1 MARESQGYM
10 FTLDGWRAL
19 AIMAV
24 LVDHVVAYEFHD
36 RHWLFV
42 LTRIGANGVSLFF
55 AISGFLICS
64 RLLEEQSAFGR
75 ISLKGFYIRRAC
87 RILPAA
93 LAYLIFVTLLAF
105 LGCIAV
111 DRHELWATLFFWRNY
126 LPKGWIHRGW
136 GGYTV
141 HYWSLAV
148 EEHFYLMWPI
158 LLVATGRRRARF
170 VAPALA
176 LMVAAWRW
184 WDFHH
189 QWFATLLPGVLF
201 PGRTDVRLDG
211 LLLGCAAALWLDDP
225 SWRTRV
231 EQYFTFVPW
240 LLAVVTYM
248 LFTIIARQHLYTVW
262 ESALLPLMVV
272 GTALHPAS
280 RISRILEYR
289 GLRWIGRLSYSLYLW
304 QQLFVIGSIAGL
316 FGWLGRFPLNLGL
329 IFLFAFL
336 SYQLIERPLIR
347 VGHRLAPPPTPGR
360 IDLTE
365 AAKSGL
371 QAPRAA

>member
-105 LGCIAV
+105 LGYIAV

-158 LLVATGRRRARF
+158 LLVVTGRRRARF

-201 PGRTDVRLDG
+201 AGRTDVRLDG
-211 LLLGCAAALWLDDP
+211 LLIGCAAALWLDDP

-240 LLAVVTYM
+240 LLTVVTYM

-272 GTALHPAS
+272 GTALHPGQQGQPDPGISGAALDRKTLLQS
-280 RISRILEYR
+280 LLVAAIVRDREHCWALWLVGKISFKPRADFSLRISELPTDRTSSHPR
-289 GLRWIGRLSYSLYLW
+289 RPSPCSASDARPDRSDGR
-304 QQLFVIGSIAGL
+304 
-316 FGWLGRFPLNLGL
+316 P
-329 IFLFAFL
+329 
-336 SYQLIERPLIR
+336 
-347 VGHRLAPPPTPGR
+347 
-360 IDLTE
+360 
-365 AAKSGL
+365 
-371 QAPRAA
+371 